1 MKIHTTLN
9 RLKAAEACVGRYAH
23 LVEALGGVRYDHDE
37 PIDALDILRHNGV
50 ADVEWLLDSTACIE
64 DSAPAWEEYGR
75 VKAVAWEQYRRVAA
89 AAWEEY
95 ERLEA
100 PAREK
105 YRRVTVPAWEEY
117 ERVTA
122 PAREQYRRMKAA
134 AWEEILK

>member
-50 ADVEWLLDSTACIE
+50 ADVKWLLDSTACIE

-75 VKAVAWEQYRRVAA
+75 VTAPAWE
-89 AAWEEY
+89 
-95 ERLEA
+95 
-100 PAREK
+100 K
-105 YRRVTVPAWEEY
+105 YGRVTVPAWEEY
-117 ERVTA
+117 RRVTA
-122 PAREQYRRMKAA
+122 PAREKYQRVTDL

>member
-50 ADVEWLLDSTACIE
+50 ADVKWLLDSTACIE

-75 VKAVAWEQYRRVAA
+75 VKAVAWEEYQRVKT

-95 ERLEA
+95 ERVAA
-100 PAREK
+100 PAQEE
-105 YRRVTVPAWEEY
+105 YRRVE
-117 ERVTA
+117 A
-122 PAREQYRRMKAA
+122 PAREQYRRVTAP
-134 AWEEILK
+134 AWE